1 MKNNVILMM
10 ILAMIAAAAV
20 GGYLLWPAKK
30 KEKFVVYRPD
40 PSKNTW
46 ARDAVLTQVLSS
58 GRLA

>member
-1 MKNNVILMM
+1 MKTMMMMLMTF
-10 ILAMIAAAAV
+10 LAIAV

-40 PSKNTW
+40 PSKNAW
-46 ARDAVLTQVLSS
+46 ARDTVLTQVLSS

>member
-1 MKNNVILMM
+1 MRNNVMLMM
-10 ILAMIAAAAV
+10 ILAIIAAAAV

-58 GRLA
+58 GKLA